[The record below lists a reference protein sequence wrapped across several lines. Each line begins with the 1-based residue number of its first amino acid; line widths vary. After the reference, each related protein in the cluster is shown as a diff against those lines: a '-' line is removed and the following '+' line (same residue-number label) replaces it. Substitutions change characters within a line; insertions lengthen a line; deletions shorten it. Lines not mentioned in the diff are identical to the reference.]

1 MSGRVGDSPSVG
13 HGNFA
18 DNYSGA
24 VSGTGSGEYFMR
36 AGVARRIARR
46 LEDDNISAQV
56 IFPQLPCSYE
66 MLRNRNQKEPV
77 CNTVIL
83 SSLDVDAP
91 ISKPLLVIVILY

>member
-1 MSGRVGDSPSVG
+1 MRGNSTKKMFNFLSGRVGDSPSVG

-46 LEDDNISAQV
+46 LEEDNMPPQV
-56 IFPQLPCSYE
+56 S
-66 MLRNRNQKEPV
+66 V
-77 CNTVIL
+77 L
-83 SSLDVDAP
+83 S
-91 ISKPLLVIVILY
+91 